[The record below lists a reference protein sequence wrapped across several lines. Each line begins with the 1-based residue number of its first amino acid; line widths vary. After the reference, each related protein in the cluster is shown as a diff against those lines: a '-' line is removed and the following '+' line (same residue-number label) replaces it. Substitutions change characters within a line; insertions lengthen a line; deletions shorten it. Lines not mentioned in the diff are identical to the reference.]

1 MLGGKDVSA
10 IRKIRFFVLRL
21 YWIKLRI
28 YTNRLN
34 YKNVIKTLDFDILMW
49 YYIFLLTLLLY
60 AFLL

>member
-10 IRKIRFFVLRL
+10 IRKIRFSVLRL

-28 YTNRLN
+28 CTNRLN